1 MNSGSRVAMI
11 AIAPAGMLFLAG
23 CEPGPAAFYLQQG
36 TTAGRTQ
43 SDITRCEVEAVNT
56 VPSAIVQ
63 SVSPVYRTPDQTTC
77 RETALGIQCT
87 TTPGTTYGGNV
98 STFDQNADLRS
109 RVLNQCMA
117 SRGYSFVTLPHC
129 TGEQLT
135 AGRFYPDATPKPQPA
150 SLDCWSSAGGFVD
163 LP

>member
-1 MNSGSRVAMI
+1 MSIASRI
-11 AIAPAGMLFLAG
+11 ITLAITSAGVLLTAG
-23 CEPGPAAFYLQQG
+23 CEPGPTAFYLQQD

-56 VPSAIVQ
+56 VPTANVQ
-63 SVSPVYRTPDQTTC
+63 TVSPVYRTPDQTTC
-77 RETALGIQCT
+77 QETALGIRCT

-117 SRGYSFVTLPHC
+117 SRGYSLVTLPHC
-129 TGEQLT
+129 TDEQLA

-150 SLDCWSSAGGFVD
+150 SLDCWSSTGGFID